1 MTPDQPRPPHG
12 SKDPETGLF
21 CWRDN
26 KNYFRWVTLEKYE
39 SLLADRARYAKK
51 YRRKKKALKKSK
63 RASARSSM
71 CPSYEKNILGLHKKG
86 KSMFYISSLYNMK
99 ISRIKEVIENSAP

>member
-21 CWRDN
+21 CWRYTGTF
-26 KNYFRWVTLEKYE
+26 KWVTLEKYE
-39 SLLADRARYAKK
+39 ELLAARARYARN
-51 YRRKKKALKKSK
+51 YTRKKKAVKESK

-71 CPSYEKNILGLHKKG
+71 CASYEKNILDLHKKG
-86 KSMFYISSLYNMK
+86 KSLFYISSIYNMK
-99 ISRIKEVIENSAP
+99 ISRIKEVIEKANP

>member
-21 CWRDN
+21 CWRYSG
-26 KNYFRWVTLEKYE
+26 KFRMVTLDEFTKLQEKR
-39 SLLADRARYAKK
+39 SKSANIQS
-51 YRRKKKALKKSK
+51 RKRKAVKESK

-71 CPSYEKNILGLHKKG
+71 CVSYEKNILDLHKKG
-86 KSMFYISSLYNMK
+86 KSLFYISSVYNMK
-99 ISRIKEVIENSAP
+99 LSRIKEVIEKANP